1 VLASL
6 AATRASEKELT
17 ALARAVKGL
26 CRKNTSSEEHLR
38 YDEQFHQAIISAAD
52 NSLFSQMMALIWQP
66 LVETFRITDR
76 SAETLDK
83 SNNNHREVFLA
94 IKARDQQR
102 ARRAM
107 LAVLKETEKD
117 LLKQE
122 KNQVF
127 RLSSRS
133 VRD

>member
-1 VLASL
+1 M
-6 AATRASEKELT
+6 
-17 ALARAVKGL
+17 ARVVKGL
-26 CRKNTSSEEHLR
+26 CRKDTSSEEHLR
-38 YDEQFHQAIISAAD
+38 YDEEFHEAIITAAD

-66 LVETFRITDR
+66 LIETFRITDR

-83 SNNNHREVFLA
+83 SNNNHRKVFLA
-94 IKARDQQR
+94 IKARNRQR

-122 KNQVF
+122 KNKVS

-133 VRD
+133 LPD

>member
-1 VLASL
+1 MLASL
-6 AATRASEKELT
+6 AATRASEKDL
-17 ALARAVKGL
+17 AAMARAVKGL
-26 CRKNTSSEEHLR
+26 CRKDTSFEEHLR
-38 YDEQFHQAIISAAD
+38 YDEEFHQAIITVAD
-52 NSLFSQMMALIWQP
+52 NSLFSQIMALIWQP

-83 SNNNHREVFLA
+83 SNNNHRKVFLA
-94 IKARDQQR
+94 IKARNRQR

-122 KNQVF
+122 KNKVS

-133 VRD
+133 LPD